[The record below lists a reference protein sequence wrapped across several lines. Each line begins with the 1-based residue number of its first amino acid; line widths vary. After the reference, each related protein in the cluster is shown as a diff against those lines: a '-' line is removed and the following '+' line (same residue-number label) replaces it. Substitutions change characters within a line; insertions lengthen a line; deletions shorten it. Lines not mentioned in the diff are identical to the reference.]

1 MSDISAA
8 KNDAAT
14 NPFKS
19 RGRLP
24 WLFPALR
31 VAFLVATAWLLWYV
45 AGHSNRWTGAAR
57 LESTDDA
64 FVTGDV
70 TPLSARISGNITQVA
85 VNDFQ
90 RVRQGDLIAVNDPSD
105 YEAQFALAQAN
116 LAAAQATL
124 GNLANQR
131 DVQNALIR

>member
-1 MSDISAA
+1 
-8 KNDAAT
+8 
-14 NPFKS
+14 
-19 RGRLP
+19 
-24 WLFPALR
+24 
-31 VAFLVATAWLLWYV
+31 V